1 MRTWVIWEVVDVGVV
16 EGEVGRVVEHRVRV
30 WSGKG
35 FWVIWGVVGEGGE
48 LTRFG
53 GASWRVGLGGKR
65 RVLKGGRGKKKKM
78 KVRVVGFRRGKG
90 FGCL

>member
-1 MRTWVIWEVVDVGVV
+1 MV
-16 EGEVGRVVEHRVRV
+16 HRVRV

-65 RVLKGGRGKKKKM
+65 RVLKGVRVKKKKM
-78 KVRVVGFRRGKG
+78 KGVREVGFRRGKG